1 MDFLT
6 FEDLQARFQELYHD
20 QAYQEALELVT
31 ENSESFPEY
40 SHLLYYWRISLAAR
54 LGDSEQAI
62 ALLNDVLQTGF
73 WYGEVLLRKS
83 PSLKSL
89 QGDTAFE
96 HLVEMNRLLQEK
108 DPEQKYPLLLLRSQ
122 GRCQAGG
129 PACPAMIA
137 LHTNAGSAQDS
148 VEFWQ
153 PVASQGWL
161 VGVPQSSQAMWKG
174 AYIWDNYEIAE
185 SEVRKAFE
193 SMTEKYAVDRQRVI
207 LAGHSMGGETAMR
220 LALEGGIGTLGFI
233 AVGPAGPFMDDLDR
247 WLPAIHAGQNLG
259 LRGYL
264 LAGEEDESI
273 EHENIQAL
281 FEMFNQNGV
290 ICELEEIPLAGHE
303 YSPEYES
310 AMLRALEFVDQK

>member
-6 FEDLQARFQELYHD
+6 FEDLQARFQELYRH
-20 QAYQEALELVT
+20 QAYQEALELAT

-54 LGDSEQAI
+54 LGDNELAI

-89 QGDTAFE
+89 QGDPAFE
-96 HLVEMNRLLQEK
+96 YLIEMNRLLQEK

-122 GRCQAGG
+122 DRCQAGG
-129 PACPAMIA
+129 PACPAMMA
-137 LHTNAGSAQDS
+137 LHTNAGSARDS

-174 AYIWDNYEIAE
+174 AYVWDNFEIAE

-193 SMTEKYAVDRQRVI
+193 SMIEKYAIDRQRVI

-233 AVGPAGPFMDDLDR
+233 SVGPAGPFMDDLDR

-264 LAGEEDESI
+264 LVGEEDESVK
-273 EHENIQAL
+273 HENVKTL
-281 FEMFNQNGV
+281 YEMLNQNGV
-290 ICELEEIPLAGHE
+290 PCELEEIPLAGHD

-310 AMLRALEFVDQK
+310 AMLRALEFIDQI

>member
-6 FEDLQARFQELYHD
+6 FEDLQARFQELYRE
-20 QAYQEALELVT
+20 QAYQEALELAT
-31 ENSESFPEY
+31 EEAESFPEY

-54 LGDSEQAI
+54 LGNSEMAI
-62 ALLNDVLQTGF
+62 MLLKDVLQTGF
-73 WYGEVLLRKS
+73 WYGELLLRKS

-89 QGDTAFE
+89 QGDPAFE
-96 HLVEMNRLLQEK
+96 MLVELNRQLQEQ
-108 DPEQKYPLLLLRSQ
+108 DPEQKYPLLMLRSQ
-122 GRCQAGG
+122 GHCQAGG
-129 PACPAMIA
+129 PACPAMIG

-153 PVASQGWL
+153 PAASQGWL

-174 AYIWDNYEIAE
+174 AYVWDNYEIAE
-185 SEVRKAFE
+185 SEVRKAYE
-193 SMTEKYAVDRQRVI
+193 SMVEKYAIDRRRVI
-207 LAGHSMGGETAMR
+207 LAGHSMGAETAMR
-220 LALEGGIGTLGFI
+220 LAMEGAIGTRGFI

-247 WLPAIHAGQNLG
+247 WLPIIHAGQNLG
-259 LRGYL
+259 LCGYL
-264 LAGEEDESI
+264 LVGEEDESV

-281 FEMFNQNGV
+281 YEMLNQNG
-290 ICELEEIPLAGHE
+290 IPCELEEIPLAGHD

>member
-20 QAYQEALELVT
+20 RAYQEALELVT